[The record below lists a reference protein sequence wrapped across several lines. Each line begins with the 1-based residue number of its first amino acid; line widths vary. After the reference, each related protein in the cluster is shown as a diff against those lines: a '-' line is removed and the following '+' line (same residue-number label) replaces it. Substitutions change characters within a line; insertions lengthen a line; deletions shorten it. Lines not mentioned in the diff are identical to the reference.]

1 MILLEHNHN
10 NVLVLCYNMSLVKLK
25 IQCLVLPVRIC
36 IMELVAV
43 LHCSL
48 NDDEEPETVKL

>member
-1 MILLEHNHN
+1 MRLLEHNHN
-10 NVLVLCYNMSLVKLK
+10 KVLVLCYTMSLVMLK
-25 IQCLVLPVRIC
+25 IKCLVLPVRIC

-48 NDDEEPETVKL
+48 TDDEEPETVKL